1 VLGEMDGLIKAFD
14 KLTPSKQHKF
24 SHSSPL
30 VPSPSKSP
38 ATSTK
43 SPPDPPKIKKD
54 APPPLSAGIMLLHPP
69 LKPSKLYELP
79 LKKDNNNSSGG
90 GFRGFRSRSPS
101 PSLSPLKG
109 AFNSE
114 QDVDDYMNQ
123 RGRYAPNKNKKRGAG
138 GGGGGMGGGSGSA
151 FDDFN
156 SDEGSEG
163 VGEEAEERDRMSRK
177 RRSEEVILG
186 ETNNNNNNASGSSRD
201 KQRDKTPRAGTR
213 VLPPLHPAAASS
225 SGALTSGRGSGSSDE
240 EDDKKTR
247 FEIYIYIY
255 IMAKA
260 NIYLKSRTY
269 NIAPKLN
276 IHVHLHTFH
285 SVMMSSHN
293 IIT

>member
-30 VPSPSKSP
+30 VPSPSKSSP
-38 ATSTK
+38 AISTK

-123 RGRYAPNKNKKRGAG
+123 RGRYAPNKNKKRG
-138 GGGGGMGGGSGSA
+138 GGMGGGSGSA

-163 VGEEAEERDRMSRK
+163 VGEEAEERERMSRK
-177 RRSEEVILG
+177 RRSEEAILG
-186 ETNNNNNNASGSSRD
+186 ETNNNNNNSGSSRD

-213 VLPPLHPAAASS
+213 VLPPLHPAAAAAAAS
-225 SGALTSGRGSGSSDE
+225 SGALTGGRGSGSSDE

-247 FEIYIYIY
+247 FEIYIY